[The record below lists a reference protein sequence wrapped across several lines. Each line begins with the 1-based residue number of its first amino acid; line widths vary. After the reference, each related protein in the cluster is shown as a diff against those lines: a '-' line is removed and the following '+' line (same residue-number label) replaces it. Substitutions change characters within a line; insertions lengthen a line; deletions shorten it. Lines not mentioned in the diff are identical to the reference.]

1 MKLLSA
7 AVVLGMVGLVCGL
20 LTGCNCKSNKKA
32 GIASITCQPEDQEV
46 YLNKAGNHSALFT
59 VETGERACRYQWVK
73 REDTGDACKE
83 LNMPDKMGGTSK
95 TLKLEDVKSSDG
107 GFYACVVV
115 RENGAEPGDVVSK
128 TRWAELRVYP
138 VMENKFMPQAL
149 TSLTNIG
156 GTGVPQI
163 SSRKLSGAVP
173 GTTTCIPNNY
183 VASLSFPKDDAGA
196 YFYAPTL
203 AGSKCD
209 LSITQVNGGVT
220 TQLSNT
226 KFAARW
232 NTPDGSWNCVADKAT
247 TTDTKTFNV
256 TKLGIKHTFTI
267 YFTDPQP
274 NTMTN
279 KLRVLF
285 Y

>member
-1 MKLLSA
+1 MKQIRA
-7 AVVLGMVGLVCGL
+7 AVVAGIIGLVCGL
-20 LTGCNCKSNKKA
+20 VTGCNCASNKKE

-46 YLNKAGNHSALFT
+46 YLNKAGDHSAQFT
-59 VETGERACRYQWVK
+59 VEVGERASRYQWVK

-83 LNMPDKMGGTSK
+83 VPMSAEMGGMSK
-95 TLKLEDVKSSDG
+95 TLKLAAVKSSDG
-107 GFYACVVV
+107 GFYACLVV
-115 RENGAEPGDVVSK
+115 RENGAEPGDVVSR

-138 VMENKFMPQAL
+138 TTENKIMPQAL
-149 TSLTNIG
+149 TSLTNA
-156 GTGVPQI
+156 TGVPQI

-183 VASLSFPKDDAGA
+183 VASLSFPKDDAGV
-196 YFYAPTL
+196 FFISPPG

-209 LSITQVNGGVT
+209 LSITQVNGAVT
-220 TQLSNT
+220 TPLSNT

-232 NTPDGSWNCVADKAT
+232 TTPDGSGDCATDKAA

-256 TKLGIKHTFTI
+256 TKLGTKHTFTI
-267 YFTDPQP
+267 YFKDPQP
-274 NTMTN
+274 NTTTN
-279 KLRVLF
+279 KLRVFF